1 VVKGIDAITREQL
14 AQLVVISGLDRLNP
28 VLSSMILPGGLRPT
42 ILIPVVTQEDE
53 IVLNNVRCIVGFLS
67 AGTRSSRSLS
77 QGGPLEVMEIVRELL
92 PVLPTVATQLLPE
105 IVNRLT
111 SRVMARA
118 LREIFA

>member
-1 VVKGIDAITREQL
+1 LHRRSCTIVVRI
-14 AQLVVISGLDRLNP
+14 LDE
-28 VLSSMILPGGLRPT
+28 
-42 ILIPVVTQEDE
+42 EDVE
-53 IVLNNVRCIVGFLS
+53 RHESCE
-67 AGTRSSRSLS
+67 
-77 QGGPLEVMEIVRELL
+77 QGGPLEVMEVVRELL